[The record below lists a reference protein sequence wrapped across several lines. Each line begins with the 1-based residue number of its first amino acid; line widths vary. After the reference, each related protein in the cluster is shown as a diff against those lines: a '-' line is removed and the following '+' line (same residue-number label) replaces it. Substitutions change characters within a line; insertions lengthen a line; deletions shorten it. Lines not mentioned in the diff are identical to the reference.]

1 MANTAETKSGK
12 MPAAIPY
19 IVGNE
24 AAERFNY
31 YGLRAIL
38 TTFMVAQFYNPTG
51 STDPSVVQV
60 AEATANAKT
69 HDFVAMSYL
78 LPMFGGMAADWFW
91 GKYKT
96 ILYLSIVYA
105 IGNLTLA
112 SFTTS
117 EGFFTAG
124 LMLIALGAGGIKP
137 CVSANVGDQFDET
150 NQHMITKA
158 FNAFYMSINAGS
170 LLSILAIPYLKAHYG
185 ATVAFGVPAI
195 AMCIAIGFFYAG
207 RNKYKPVPPPKF
219 DKNKFVVFL
228 TAFGSLVASY
238 LYFDKYRGMG
248 TGPVLGAWG
257 VSTLVL
263 ALVFKKNWFAKP
275 GNFIGLNLYRI
286 TNGNSNYSVIIFIAV
301 VPILTLILFQ
311 LLPSFVSASL
321 INIFK
326 YIWCGLIVLFTFLQ
340 KNKWKSILQS
350 GTEKAKEY
358 YGHVVVEGNQSVW
371 RVLAVFAF
379 IPFFWALWDQNQ
391 SEWVVQAT
399 KMDLNFMGIT
409 WQAEQISFVNA
420 GFILLF
426 IPLFTSVIFPA
437 IEKMGLKTTPLRRIG
452 TGLVLTALSF
462 VVIAIIQGWIDAGE
476 TPNIKWQILAFIILT
491 AGEVLV
497 YGTGLE
503 YAYTQAPPSMKST
516 IMACYLL
523 TVTLGNV
530 LVSVIQNNIKTGGF
544 FAQFQGADFYW
555 LFTGICAVT
564 AVVFMFVSPYI
575 KEKSYIGGTNVD

>member
-1 MANTAETKSGK
+1 MSQTAEIVKSNK
-12 MPAAIPY
+12 MPAAVPY

-38 TTFMVAQFYNPTG
+38 TTFMVAQFYNPTA
-51 STDPSVVQV
+51 STDPAVVQA

-78 LPMFGGMAADWFW
+78 LPMFGGMIADWFW

-112 SFTTS
+112 SSVNNEALFTTS
-117 EGFFTAG
+117 

-137 CVSANVGDQFDET
+137 CVSANVGDQFDES
-150 NQHMITKA
+150 NQHLISKA
-158 FNAFYMSINAGS
+158 FSAFYMSINAGS

-185 ATVAFGVPAI
+185 PVVAFGVPAI

-207 RNKYKPVPPPKF
+207 RSKYRPIPPPAF
-219 DKNKFVVFL
+219 DMNKFIVFL
-228 TAFGSLVASY
+228 TSFGSLVLSY
-238 LYFDKYRGMG
+238 IYFDKMLHMG

-257 VSTLVL
+257 VMTLVL
-263 ALVFKKNWFAKP
+263 AIVFKKYWFAKP
-275 GNFIGLNLYRI
+275 GNFVGINLYALF
-286 TNGNSNYSVIIFIAV
+286 NGGFA
-301 VPILTLILFQ
+301 
-311 LLPSFVSASL
+311 AA
-321 INIFK
+321 
-326 YIWCGLIVLFTFLQ
+326 
-340 KNKWKSILQS
+340 
-350 GTEKAKEY
+350 AKEF
-358 YGHVVVEGNQSVW
+358 GDEALSGIKSVW

-379 IPFFWALWDQNQ
+379 IPIFWALWDQNQ

-399 KMDLNFMGIT
+399 KMDLKFLGIT

-420 GFILLF
+420 ALILIY
-426 IPLFTSVIFPA
+426 IPLFATVIFPTV
-437 IEKMGLKTTPLRRIG
+437 EKLGIKTTPLRRIG

-462 VVIAIIQGWIDAGE
+462 VVIAIIQGWIDNGQ
-476 TPNIKWQILAFIILT
+476 TPNIGWQILAYFVLT

-530 LVSVIQNNIKTGGF
+530 LVSIIQNNIKAGGF
-544 FAQFQGADFYW
+544 FAQFQGADFFW
-555 LFTGICAVT
+555 LFTGICAAN
-564 AVVFMFVSPYI
+564 AVLFILISPFI
-575 KEKSYIGGTNVD
+575 KEKSYIGGQAN